1 MNLLARSTQKPKE
14 FSDFEYNWTE
24 YSNDFFPSIFLLTPL
39 LLSQEILFTRASE
52 TPPAS
57 LKPILSLHH
66 MLAEE

>member
-39 LLSQEILFTRASE
+39 ASFSRD
-52 TPPAS
+52 S
-57 LKPILSLHH
+57 LY
-66 MLAEE
+66 MC